1 MAASSLPRHWTWHF
15 RLVRQEDGSFDVY
28 EIYQDRRGNL
38 KAYKDEPVPAVGRD
52 DPENLDLALF
62 YESSLKS
69 ARKLPIVEHGE
80 LAKLQVLQTYFDDD
94 DDSPD
99 GGEPRER

>member
-1 MAASSLPRHWTWHF
+1 MAAPDPPRHWTWYF
-15 RLVRQEDGSFDVY
+15 RLVRQEDGSLEVY
-28 EIYQDRRGNL
+28 QIYQDRRGNL

-69 ARKLPIVEHGE
+69 AHKLPIVEHGE
-80 LAKLQVLQTYFDDD
+80 LANLQVLQTYFDDD
-94 DDSPD
+94 DDSSDD
-99 GGEPRER
+99 GELRER